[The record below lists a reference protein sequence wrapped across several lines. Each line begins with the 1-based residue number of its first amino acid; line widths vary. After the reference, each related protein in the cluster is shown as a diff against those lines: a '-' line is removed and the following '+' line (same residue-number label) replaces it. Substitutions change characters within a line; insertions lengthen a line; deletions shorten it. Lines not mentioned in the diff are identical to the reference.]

1 VADFNDFVI
10 EIKTS
15 SAAAHNREFSGV
27 TKCDKLI
34 LAGFVRNEGLVVRN
48 HMFSGAGIG
57 ATFFVVIVQKGNLG
71 LWGS

>member
-1 VADFNDFVI
+1 MANFNDFVI

-15 SAAAHNREFSGV
+15 CTAAHDRELSGV
-27 TKCDKLI
+27 TECDELI
-34 LAGFVRNEGLVVRN
+34 LAGFVRDEGLVIRN
-48 HMFSGAGIG
+48 HMFSGTGVG